1 MNHIFFK
8 SSLLFSLSFSL
19 FAQIGEP
26 ANLDHSSLLDL
37 PVGTIVTIDGKGLS
51 KVQRECP
58 NKNKVKY
65 LINGKEQIEI
75 SNADLIFSDGDVT
88 CSGGTDLAL
97 IYSDIA
103 GRRVTFKGK
112 VQDRSPLRCAVKE
125 VVEFE
130 GSIAVY
136 LDSPCSLGVFFK
148 RSLLDFRSVK
158 DLTIKSF
165 KHNLGKHVSFDL
177 DHSHKPPANVSSD
190 KSNDKDSI
198 SENLDSSTSESRGV
212 EQ

>member
-1 MNHIFFK
+1 MNHIFTK

-26 ANLDHSSLLDL
+26 ANLDQSSLLDL
-37 PVGTIVTIDGKGLS
+37 PVGTMVTLDGKSLS

-65 LINGKEQIEI
+65 LIKGKEEVEI
-75 SNADLIFSDGDVT
+75 ANADLIFSDGDVT

-112 VQDRSPLRCAVKE
+112 VQDKSPLNCVIKE

-165 KHNLGKHVSFDL
+165 KYNLGKHVSFDL

-190 KSNDKDSI
+190 KSNDKGSF
-198 SENLDSSTSESRGV
+198 SESSESSRSTSQGV